1 RFGSKEYPGAA
12 QEGPE
17 KRGIR
22 NSVSTAVRIKTD
34 RLDVMILSLR
44 LCMVK
49 IPLQDL
55 KCAVSGFASSR
66 LPKSAADKE
75 PAKKTG
81 ASQDRKLP
89 HAAPLPS
96 PFPVVCRCS
105 FRMG

>member
-1 RFGSKEYPGAA
+1 
-12 QEGPE
+12 
-17 KRGIR
+17 
-22 NSVSTAVRIKTD
+22 
-34 RLDVMILSLR
+34 
-44 LCMVK
+44 MVK

-105 FRMG
+105 FRMGLAFRKVPFIFLNNSTNMHKEKRELPAERRFRPKG